1 MSKPVVEVHIRAI
14 GATSGGCAVFLGN
27 EDKVFVMFVDQS
39 VGMAITMFMQGIKK
53 ERPLTHDLI
62 ANILR
67 ALGAKIERVIINDL
81 KSGTYFARLVLSA
94 ENESQQKKIIEID
107 ARPSDCIA
115 MATAQR
121 APIYVSLDV
130 WDEVE
135 DMTEEFR
142 KMQEEGSCTGKRA
155 TRKRIRRKW
164 WSGRHI
170 SFFRPVRLISSKTRV
185 PLGRLKR
192 WSATKCLQVA
202 VQAEQSRICQHAI
215 AQSLSCLSPV
225 PGLLGKDSSGVL
237 AGGRENISWEK
248 PELLFG
254 SHRMPNQTGSLLQRN
269 GPVPGIHF
277 FRTLGWAC
285 FSLRNRPFSGSKYSF
300 RKTKFNLFEADEVN

>member
-14 GATSGGCAVFLGN
+14 AATSGGCAVFLGN

-39 VGMAITMFMQGIKK
+39 VGMAITMFMQGMKK

-142 KMQEEGSCTGKRA
+142 KMQEEGSHREE
-155 TRKRIRRKW
+155 
-164 WSGRHI
+164 SD
-170 SFFRPVRLISSKTRV
+170 
-185 PLGRLKR
+185 
-192 WSATKCLQVA
+192 
-202 VQAEQSRICQHAI
+202 EEE
-215 AQSLSCLSPV
+215 
-225 PGLLGKDSSGVL
+225 DS
-237 AGGRENISWEK
+237 
-248 PELLFG
+248 
-254 SHRMPNQTGSLLQRN
+254 
-269 GPVPGIHF
+269 
-277 FRTLGWAC
+277 
-285 FSLRNRPFSGSKYSF
+285 
-300 RKTKFNLFEADEVN
+300 